1 MAETYR
7 AVEAVN
13 LFTWVDVDER
23 LSAEA
28 AEGRW
33 PDWLMEADAWWDG
46 LELTVRSG
54 TEEPDVRRWLDDVFG
69 TGSSLGNPGELVLAL
84 DRPAEVEATGLPVT
98 LLPDTEY
105 VRSRRDPRLMERR
118 ITAELADFM
127 ERPTQ
132 NSFVSD
138 VQMLAF
144 HSFKGG
150 AGRTVHAV
158 ALADE
163 LARRG
168 RRVLL
173 VDGDLEAP
181 GITWMYQA
189 QGGACDV
196 AYEDVLALLHGTPRG
211 GQQEAIAIAAPY
223 LANQEVAR
231 HREGGS
237 LVVLPASRRLR
248 LGPPRIEP
256 AHLIT
261 KDRPA
266 YFLTE
271 SLAEL
276 AAEAGL
282 DTVLIDLRA
291 GASELSAPVLLD
303 PRIQR
308 VFVTTLSSQ
317 SLEGTEQLICQL
329 GNKAPSL
336 EGTDPAPAAVVTQYR
351 LDAHTAEAEQ
361 AKARLAASLECFT
374 ARYQEQSQGMESGE
388 VDGLDTAGVDS
399 LVRAEPLLSPF
410 REELLA
416 LPRSW
421 DDVIDV
427 VRRCGVSELVG
438 KLVPELPVAPL
449 DGGPLP
455 EGEGSLE
462 ERRGALHKRARSL
475 VFAERSG
482 LDSGLGFLSTE
493 PLRRLVGDHR
503 TSLPVTVVVG
513 AKGAGKT
520 FTYARLCAAARWAA
534 FAEHA
539 QESVQADAPVVPVL
553 DPGNMD
559 QYGSGASSEGPQA
572 LRDRSAGG
580 QGARPDDIRSL
591 LQDALDSERRED
603 QRFWRSTWLQC
614 MAVAADGPGALEA
627 NAEEVL
633 LHRNLSKPV
642 LFVFD
647 GLEDFFQDLESDAQA
662 KRMALR
668 TLFTDVPD
676 WFRMMRS
683 RRLGLVIFARKDLV
697 RYSLRQN
704 VGQFLDRYD
713 PYELRWDAH
722 EALRLALWVATTAG
736 AVHQPEEELALMA
749 PDAVV
754 QALIPV
760 WGAKLGRD
768 NSREAW
774 TERWVP
780 AALADFNEQVQARD
794 VVRFLR
800 DAAELSMNDEDWPDR
815 LLSPSALRMAL
826 VRCSVE
832 KLKELQQE
840 NPSLGNLLRS
850 VGSRADE
857 VVMPF
862 EAEAVGLDANGIVQ
876 LEEAGALARDSDGRY
891 RLPEIYRHALGFRTR
906 GRARVVR
913 G

>member
-1 MAETYR
+1 MRESYR
-7 AVEAVN
+7 TVEAVN

-28 AEGRW
+28 EAGAW
-33 PDWLMEADAWWDG
+33 PVWLLEADAWWDG
-46 LELTVRSG
+46 LELTVLAG
-54 TEEPDVRRWLDDVFG
+54 TEESDVRQWLDQVFG
-69 TGSSLGNPGELVLAL
+69 TGSALGELGEPVLAL
-84 DRPAEVEATGLPVT
+84 DRPASVEPAGLPVT
-98 LLPDTEY
+98 LVPDSEY
-105 VRSRRDPRLMERR
+105 VPSRRDPRLMERR
-118 ITAELADFM
+118 ITADLADFM
-127 ERPTQ
+127 ERPAQ
-132 NSFVSD
+132 DSFVSD

-168 RRVLL
+168 HRVLL

-181 GITWMYQA
+181 GVTWMYQA
-189 QGGACDV
+189 QGGVCDI
-196 AYEDVLALLHGTPRG
+196 AYEDVLALLHGAP
-211 GQQEAIAIAAPY
+211 QSEQSEAVGIAAPY

-231 HREGGS
+231 YPDGGV
-237 LVVLPASRRLR
+237 LAVLPASRRLR
-248 LGPPRIEP
+248 LGPSRIEP

-261 KDRPA
+261 KDRSA

-276 AAEAGL
+276 AAAAGL
-282 DTVLIDLRA
+282 GTVLIDLRA

-303 PRIQR
+303 PRVQR

-329 GNKAPSL
+329 GAKAPAV
-336 EGTDPAPAAVVTQYR
+336 EGRDPAPAAVVTQYR
-351 LDAHTAEAEQ
+351 LDAHTVEAEQ
-361 AKARLAASLECFT
+361 AKARLAASLERFS
-374 ARYQEQSQGMESGE
+374 ARYPEESQGPDTGD
-388 VDGLDTAGVDS
+388 VDT

-416 LPRSW
+416 LPRGW
-421 DDVIDV
+421 DDVIEV
-427 VRRCGVSELVG
+427 VRRCGVGELVG
-438 KLVPELPVAPL
+438 KLVPELPH
-449 DGGPLP
+449 PLP
-455 EGEGSLE
+455 ESGGGSLE
-462 ERRGALHKRARSL
+462 ERRTALHQRARSL

-503 TSLPVTVVVG
+503 TSLPVAVVVG

-520 FTYARLCAAARWAA
+520 FTYARLCAAGRWSVFADGAR
-534 FAEHA
+534 EP
-539 QESVQADAPVVPVL
+539 VQVDAPVVPVL

-559 QYGSGASSEGPQA
+559 QYGTGAASEGPQT
-572 LRDRSAGG
+572 LRDRSARG

-591 LQDALDSERRED
+591 LQDALDDERAESPKL
-603 QRFWRSTWLQC
+603 WRTTWLRC
-614 MAVAADGPGALEA
+614 MAVAAEGPGAADEDP
-627 NAEEVL
+627 EEVL
-633 LHRNLSKPV
+633 LRRNREDPV

-647 GLEDFFQDLESDAQA
+647 GLEDFFQDLESAAQA
-662 KRMALR
+662 KRIALR
-668 TLFTDVPD
+668 TLFMEVPD
-676 WFRMMRS
+676 WLRMMRS
-683 RRLGLVIFARKDLV
+683 RRLGLVIFVRKDLV
-697 RYSLRQN
+697 RHSLRQN

-722 EALRLALWVATTAG
+722 EALRLALWVATTAE
-736 AVHQPEEELALMA
+736 AVPQPDGELALMA
-749 PDAVV
+749 PDTVV

-780 AALADFNEQVQARD
+780 AALSDFNGQVQARD
-794 VVRFLR
+794 VVRFLK
-800 DAAELSMNDEDWPDR
+800 DAAELSRGDGDWSDR
-815 LLSPSALRMAL
+815 LLAPSALRSAL
-826 VRCSVE
+826 VRCSEE

-840 NPSLGNLLRS
+840 NPSLGSLLRS

-857 VVMPF
+857 VMMPF
-862 EAEAVGLDANGIVQ
+862 EAEAVGLNANDIVA
-876 LEEAGALARDSDGRY
+876 LTEVGALARDSDGRY
-891 RLPEIYRHALGFRTR
+891 RLPEIYRHALGFRTK